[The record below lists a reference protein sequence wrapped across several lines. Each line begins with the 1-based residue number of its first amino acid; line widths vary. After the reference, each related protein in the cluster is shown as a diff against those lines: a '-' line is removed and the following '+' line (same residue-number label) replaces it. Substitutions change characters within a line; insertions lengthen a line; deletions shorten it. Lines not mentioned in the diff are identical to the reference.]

1 MSLFT
6 SRKFRVDMLVI
17 YSTLFLASIL
27 GITYYFYSRSND
39 AIIKVADGFISRT
52 NDAIAEELNNFLQPT
67 PLFSIANLIMN
78 DSKLDAL
85 DMETLA
91 SYMHVV
97 LESYPQL
104 INAYIADDNG
114 NLFIEN
120 HLLNQPYDTQ
130 LIPFIHDFKIPA
142 DTTYISAILTPQ
154 KNVESVRFIFKNK
167 FGMIVKKSDP
177 IQLKFDPRLRPWYK
191 HAKANGKMIWIGI
204 YPFYETEDQ
213 VITIAFPIYSHNRFM
228 GVAAADLN
236 LSSIRVAI
244 SRFSKDT
251 GGIVFIA
258 NKKGKVISAEQYTS
272 DTQRGARVS
281 TIEASK
287 SEIIK
292 KAYLIFTERHLSKFT
307 FTLNDVRYIAQFKT
321 YAVSGREAWQI
332 ATVIPLDNF
341 VGSINRANRNALIF
355 SVITL
360 LIGLILLIISSN
372 RISDPIIKIA
382 SETQD
387 MQNFDFSKPTRIKS
401 HIYEV
406 QVMVNALNIAKS
418 ALYSFSKYVPKLL
431 VDQLL
436 RMGNIA
442 APGGEK
448 RTITILF
455 SDIVGFTSLA
465 EQMEPNVLMLQLSDY
480 LDALTKCIHA
490 NHGNIDKYIGDAI
503 MAFWGA
509 PHDDSQQIQHACD
522 ALLDCKHVIHR
533 LNERWR
539 KEGKPI
545 LATRFGLNTGL
556 AIVGNLGSSD
566 RLNYT
571 AIGDTVN
578 LASRLEAINKQY
590 GTECVVSESIYKVC
604 NRQFLFRPVD
614 VVQVPG
620 KKSSITVYEILA
632 SLQPE
637 SNYIATEAERML
649 CQRFTQGYEFYH
661 ANAFQQAWEIFSA
674 LTKVYPDDHL
684 SQLYL
689 LRCQEQL
696 KV

>member
-1 MSLFT
+1 MSIFT
-6 SRKFRVDMLVI
+6 SRKFRVDMLAI
-17 YSTLFLASIL
+17 YSTLFLVSIL
-27 GITYYFYSRSND
+27 GITYYFYSRSNE

-52 NDAIAEELNNFLQPT
+52 NDSIAQELNNFLQPT

-78 DSKLDAL
+78 DSKLDNL

-97 LESYPQL
+97 LQSYPQL
-104 INAYIADDNG
+104 INAYIADNNG

-120 HLLNQPYDTQ
+120 HVVNKPLDNQ
-130 LIPFIHDFKIPA
+130 LIPFVKDFKIPA

-154 KNVESVRFIFKNK
+154 KNEESVKFIFKNK
-167 FGMIVKKSDP
+167 FGMILGKSDS
-177 IQLKFDPRLRPWYK
+177 IDIKFDPRLRPWYQ
-191 HAKANGKMIWIGI
+191 HAKDNGKMMWIGI
-204 YPFYETEDQ
+204 YPFYATEDQ

-236 LSSIRVAI
+236 LTSIRAAI
-244 SRFSKDT
+244 NRFSKDT

-258 NKKGKVISAEQYTS
+258 NQNGKMISGEKYTS
-272 DTQRGARVS
+272 DVERGARLS

-292 KAYLIFTERHLSKFT
+292 RAYNIFTKRHLNHFI
-307 FTLNDVRYIAQFKT
+307 FTLDNVRYIAQFKT
-321 YAVSGREAWQI
+321 YSISGGEEWQI
-332 ATVIPLDNF
+332 ATVIPLDIF

-355 SVITL
+355 SVVTL
-360 LIGLILLIISSN
+360 LLGLILVVWSSN
-372 RISDPIIKIA
+372 RMSDPIIKIA
-382 SETQD
+382 EETKD
-387 MQNFDFSKPTRIKS
+387 MQHFNFSKPTKIKS

-455 SDIVGFTSLA
+455 SDIVGFTNIA
-465 EQMEPNVLMLQLSDY
+465 EQMEPNVLMLQLSEY
-480 LDALTKCIHA
+480 LDALTKRIHA
-490 NHGNIDKYIGDAI
+490 NNGNIDKYIGDSI

-509 PHDDSQQIQHACD
+509 PHDDAEQIQHACQ
-522 ALLDCKHVIHR
+522 ALLDCKR
-533 LNERWR
+533 ELQYMNARWR
-539 KEGKPI
+539 EEGKPV

-578 LASRLEAINKQY
+578 LASRLEAVNKQY
-590 GTECVVSESIYKVC
+590 GTESIVSEAIYKVC
-604 NRQFLFRPVD
+604 HRQFLFRPID
-614 VVQVPG
+614 SVQVPG
-620 KKSSITVYEILA
+620 KSGQIIIYEIMA
-632 SLQPE
+632 SLLPE
-637 SNYIATEAERML
+637 NEYAATDAQLSL
-649 CQRFTQGYEFYH
+649 CETFTRGYDLYH
-661 ANAFQQAWEIFSA
+661 GGDIQQAKAIFTELVKA
-674 LTKVYPDDHL
+674 YPEDHL

-689 LRCQEQL
+689 KRCQEQ
-696 KV
+696 VV